1 MKSTTFI
8 AATLALSAA
17 SVAAQSSSSDEG
29 RLYYSSPITPTI
41 WTAGK
46 NETVSW
52 TNACKPG
59 NNESLSIVLYMNAG
73 HGSNTEQ
80 VRVPGLRA
88 LGTLNCLKSKTATV
102 FIPENVVTGST
113 YSIHVNTVP
122 LQSYSA
128 QFTINGVAPPTP
140 STTGAV
146 GEGEGGV
153 GTASATADVVAPTT
167 AVSTTTADVVA
178 PTVTDLTAAKNEN
191 SASKMTFSAGVGVVV
206 AAAAIGSFFI

>member
-1 MKSTTFI
+1 MKSTALI

-29 RLYYSSPITPTI
+29 RLFYSSPISPTV

-46 NETVSW
+46 NETISW
-52 TNACKPG
+52 TNACKSG
-59 NNESLSIVLYMNAG
+59 NNESLSIVLYMNSG
-73 HGSNTEQ
+73 RGSDTEQ
-80 VRVPGLRA
+80 VRVPGIRA

-102 FIPENVVTGST
+102 FIPENIVTGTT

-146 GEGEGGV
+146 GEGEGVV
-153 GTASATADVVAPTT
+153 GTASATADVVVPTAAT
-167 AVSTTTADVVA
+167 TTTADVVA

-191 SASKMTFSAGVGVVV
+191 SASKMTFSAGVAVV
-206 AAAAIGSFFI
+206 AAAIGSFFL

>member
-1 MKSTTFI
+1 MKSATFI
-8 AATLALSAA
+8 AATLAA

-29 RLYYSSPITPTI
+29 RLYYSSPITPTV

-52 TNACKPG
+52 TNTCKPG

-88 LGTLNCLKSKTATV
+88 LGTLNCLKSKTATIFV
-102 FIPENVVTGST
+102 PENVVTGST

-122 LQSYSA
+122 LQSFSA
-128 QFTINGVAPPTP
+128 QFTIKGVAPPTP

-146 GEGEGGV
+146 DEGEGVV
-153 GTASATADVVAPTT
+153 GTASVTADAVVPT
-167 AVSTTTADVVA
+167 AATTTIADAVA
-178 PTVTDLTAAKNEN
+178 PTVTDLNAAKNEN
-191 SASKMTFSAGVGVVV
+191 SASKMTFSTGVAVV
-206 AAAAIGSFFI
+206 AAAIGSFFL

>member
-1 MKSTTFI
+1 MKSTTLI

-17 SVAAQSSSSDEG
+17 SVAAQSSSSDDG
-29 RLYYSSPITPTI
+29 RLFYSSPISPTV
-41 WTAGK
+41 WTSGK

-59 NNESLSIVLYMNAG
+59 NKESLSIVLYMNSG
-73 HGSNTEQ
+73 RGSDTEQ
-80 VRVPGLRA
+80 VRVPGIRA

-102 FIPENVVTGST
+102 FIPENIVTGTT

-128 QFTINGVAPPTP
+128 QFTINGVAPPPTP

-146 GEGEGGV
+146 GEGEGVV
-153 GTASATADVVAPTT
+153 GTASATADVVAPT
-167 AVSTTTADVVA
+167 AATTTGADVVA
-178 PTVTDLTAAKNEN
+178 PTVTDLTAAENEN
-191 SASKMTFSAGVGVVV
+191 SASKMTFSAGVAVV
-206 AAAAIGSFFI
+206 AAVIGSFFL

>member
-1 MKSTTFI
+1 MKSTTLI

-29 RLYYSSPITPTI
+29 RLFYSSPISPTV

-46 NETVSW
+46 NEIVSW

-59 NNESLSIVLYMNAG
+59 NNESLSIVLYVNSG
-73 HGSNTEQ
+73 RGSDTEQ
-80 VRVPGLRA
+80 VRVPGIRA

-102 FIPENVVTGST
+102 FIPENIVTGTT

-128 QFTINGVAPPTP
+128 QFTINGVAPPPTTP

-146 GEGEGGV
+146 GEGEGVV
-153 GTASATADVVAPTT
+153 GTASATADVVAPTAAAT
-167 AVSTTTADVVA
+167 TTTADVVA

-191 SASKMTFSAGVGVVV
+191 SASKMAFSAGVAVIT
-206 AAAAIGSFFI
+206 AAIGSFFL